1 MNTHHDTPN
10 SHLHTQTAIAIQLLR
25 ALARG
30 STIED
35 MERRLGLATSSVFRR
50 LAALEAAGVRI
61 KRPEGKGRRPP
72 GRYRLADPE
81 LARAILAFI
90 DPPM

>member
-1 MNTHHDTPN
+1 MTTHHDPPR
-10 SHLHTQTAIAIQLLR
+10 SPLQTQTAIVVQLLR

-35 MERRLGLATSSVFRR
+35 MERRLGLATSSIFRR

-61 KRPEGKGRRPP
+61 KRPTGAGRKPP

-90 DPPM
+90 DPTM